1 MQYTRKKVDNIDKNS
16 YKKSK
21 QKSENLNPKNSNL
34 YFNQLIKKNGP
45 IKQLK
50 ENMKTSS
57 NYFF

>member
-34 YFNQLIKKNGP
+34 LIN
-45 IKQLK
+45 
-50 ENMKTSS
+50 
-57 NYFF
+57 